1 MHPILNVEMTNG
13 KMIKIELYPEK
24 APNSINALLWMVFKN
39 GYDQMQIQRIA
50 PHFVLQPWYDES
62 RMTKDYWYLVDGEFE
77 SNGYPNNDLD
87 LCKYAVGL
95 AGDGK
100 KISSP
105 SSFFIVLEDG
115 CQGRLNGKFACI
127 GYVVDGFEEVER
139 IISVPLRKVPS
150 PEGVVVME
158 PEMPEIIKHV
168 SVELNGY
175 EYQEPNQFLPSF
187 VQ

>member
-1 MHPILNVEMTNG
+1 MNPVITIEMNNG
-13 KMIKIELYPEK
+13 HKIKIELYPKK

-62 RMTKDYWYLVDGEFE
+62 RMSEDYWYLVDGEF
-77 SNGYPNNDLD
+77 SANGFIENDLD
-87 LCKYAVGL
+87 MRKYAVGL

-100 KISSP
+100 RISSP

-115 CQGRLNGKFACI
+115 CQERLNGKFACI
-127 GYVVDGFEEVER
+127 GYVIEGFEEVER
-139 IISVPLRKVPS
+139 IVSVPLQKVPS

-158 PEMPEIIKHV
+158 PVTPEIIRHV

-175 EYQEPNQFLPSF
+175 EYQEPHQFF
-187 VQ
+187 HAFN

>member
-1 MHPILNVEMTNG
+1 MHPILTIEMNNG
-13 KMIKIELYPEK
+13 NLIKIELYPEK

-50 PHFVLQPWYDES
+50 PGFVLQPWYDER
-62 RMTKDYWYLVDGEFE
+62 RMTEDYWYLVDGEFS
-77 SNGYPNNDLD
+77 SNGYEKNDLD
-87 LCKYAVGL
+87 MGKYSVGL

-105 SSFFIVLEDG
+105 SSFFIVLNDG
-115 CQGRLNGKFACI
+115 HQDRLNGKFAGI
-127 GYVVDGFEEVER
+127 GYVIEGFEEVNR
-139 IISVPLRKVPS
+139 IVSVPLQKVNS

-158 PEMPEIIKHV
+158 PVNPEVIKHV

-175 EYQEPNQFLPSF
+175 AYQEPQQFFHSF
-187 VQ
+187 K